1 MGRCGVAAGAVARGS
16 SHVGSKH
23 FSLFLLT
30 FPSLFAPFPP
40 FFSLP
45 WQGLKADTL
54 KQRYQMIGDTKIQT
68 PIDVLCKGFPPEV
81 GAYLRYCRTLDFY
94 QDPDYAYLRQ
104 LWWDI
109 FKRENFKVR

>member
-1 MGRCGVAAGAVARGS
+1 MSC
-16 SHVGSKH
+16 
-23 FSLFLLT
+23 
-30 FPSLFAPFPP
+30 
-40 FFSLP
+40 SLP
-45 WQGLKADTL
+45 WQGLKADNL

-68 PIDVLCKGFPPEV
+68 PIDVLCKGFPTEV

-109 FKRENFKVR
+109 FKREGFKVRNVGGRILQVAFSLFL